1 MIKKISI
8 AVLVIGLAI
17 ALYAALTSS
26 AEAPRPELESPPPTD
41 PFDVSIAATGIVEA
55 ASENVEIAAP
65 VSGLVMSVPAEVG
78 AEIEASGVL
87 FTLDARDLEA
97 ERLSRRAA
105 LASRRAE
112 LDRLRA
118 RPRAE
123 EVPAARAEVER
134 LEAEAANIEDELAAV
149 REAFEA
155 DAASQREV
163 TRTRLNAEAARAA
176 ARRAAAELEL
186 LVAGAW
192 EQDIRVAERAVDAA
206 RAELRAT
213 ERLIERRTVRAPFAG
228 TVLKR
233 RIEPGESTRP
243 EQSEPPIVLG
253 DLSSLRVRAQ
263 VNEADLAAVST
274 SQAQSPA
281 RAAAAPSASSS
292 SSSGS
297 SRSRCRSA
305 SSPAHRPSSSTPA
318 SSISS
323 FRPGPTTRRASIPAS
338 SSTSSSSSSRGARR
352 DPAAAAARRRGRA
365 DHACSSTITGQSR
378 HG

>member
-41 PFDVSIAATGIVEA
+41 PFDVSIAATGVVEA

-78 AEIEASGVL
+78 AEIEEGGVL

-105 LASRRAE
+105 LAQRRAE

-155 DAASQREV
+155 DAASRREV

-213 ERLIERRTVRAPFAG
+213 ERLIERRTIRAPFAG

-233 RIEPGESTRP
+233 RIEPGEYTRP
-243 EQSEPPIVLG
+243 EQSEPAIVLG

-263 VNEADLAAVST
+263 VNEADLAAVSRIT
-274 SQAQSPA
+274 SAIARPRGRGAQRIELEFIQVEPLAVPKRQLTGAPAELIDTRVVDFIFRTGSGHSP
-281 RAAAAPSASSS
+281 RLYP
-292 SSSGS
+292 GQLVDVFIELEP
-297 SRSRCRSA
+297 RSREGSGGGDGEA
-305 SSPAHRPSSSTPA
+305 EGS
-318 SSISS
+318 
-323 FRPGPTTRRASIPAS
+323 G
-338 SSTSSSSSSRGARR
+338 
-352 DPAAAAARRRGRA
+352 
-365 DHACSSTITGQSR
+365 
-378 HG
+378 